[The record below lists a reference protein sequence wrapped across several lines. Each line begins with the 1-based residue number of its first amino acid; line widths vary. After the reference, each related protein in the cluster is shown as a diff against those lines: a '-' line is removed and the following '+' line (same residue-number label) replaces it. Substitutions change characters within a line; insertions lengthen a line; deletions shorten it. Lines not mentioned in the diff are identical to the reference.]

1 MGFGAAAGADAAG
14 EERALGL
21 VRKQL
26 PAELWNRLDE
36 KLVFRPLAKDEVSR
50 VATLLLRDSS
60 QRLLAEKG
68 IGYEPTDEVIEH
80 LLSHGGFD
88 AALGAR
94 PMRQAVQ
101 RLVEAPLADAI
112 LKKQF
117 APGDRVAIAV
127 REGALVF
134 ERA

>member
-1 MGFGAAAGADAAG
+1 MGFGAGSADAG
-14 EERALGL
+14 MDERALGA

-36 KLVFRPLAKDEVSR
+36 KLVFRPLQQAEVSQ
-50 VATLLLRDSS
+50 VAQLLLRDSS
-60 QRLLAEKG
+60 QRLLSEKG
-68 IGYEPTDEVIEH
+68 IGYEAGAEVVAH

-88 AALGAR
+88 ATLGAR

-101 RLVEAPLADAI
+101 RMVEAPLADAI
-112 LKKQF
+112 LQRRF
-117 APGDRVAIAV
+117 APGDKVRVGV
-127 REGALVF
+127 KDDALAF